1 MHSIKKRLLVVGS
14 IIVISFLVITAV
26 TLEKAFRSVANEAR
40 NERLHSNVYTLLAAA
55 ELEGQ
60 KLVLP
65 GILSEQ
71 RLMLPESGL
80 YAYVVN
86 NSGETI
92 WHSPS
97 ALGLQPQKI
106 SFQKAGD
113 EEISK
118 ISSPKEMLML
128 EYGVAWQSYDQND
141 YAFTVAIV
149 EDSEG
154 YNAQIWS
161 YRNTLYGWMAGLAV
175 ILVVVQIYI
184 LKWGLSPLQK
194 VEQDIIDIESGKSD
208 ALSGEYPKEIK
219 GITHNLNILVENE
232 RKRLKQ
238 YRDTLANLAHSLK
251 TPLAVLRN
259 EVENINNNPVM
270 LEQIDR
276 IDSMVEYQLSRAA
289 LSGRITYASA
299 IKVFPIAERLISA
312 LNKVFA
318 DKNINCE
325 LQCDADVEINAI
337 EGDLMEILGN
347 LLENAYKWTSNSVSV
362 EIDQL
367 TEKDARIKGV
377 RISIEDNGPGIDVES
392 VEHVLARGGRAD
404 TSTPGHGIGLAV
416 VKDLVDSYLGMLI
429 ISKGHTG
436 GALIKIEIP
445 PR

>member
-1 MHSIKKRLLVVGS
+1 MHSIKRRLLIVGS
-14 IIVISFLVITAV
+14 VVVVFFLVITAV
-26 TLEKAFRSVANEAR
+26 TLEKAFRSVADEAR
-40 NERLHSNVYTLLAAA
+40 DERLHSNVYTLLAAA
-55 ELEGQ
+55 ELEDQ

-65 GILSEQ
+65 ETLSEQ

-86 NSGETI
+86 KSGEVI
-92 WHSPS
+92 WNSPS
-97 ALGLQPQKI
+97 AIGLQSQKI
-106 SFQKAGD
+106 NFQKTGA
-113 EEISK
+113 EQTSK
-118 ISSPKEMLML
+118 IQSPKEMLIL
-128 EYGVAWQSYDQND
+128 QYGVAWQSYGQNE

-175 ILVVVQIYI
+175 ILVVVQLYI

-194 VEQDIIDIESGKSD
+194 VEQDIIDIETGKSD
-208 ALSGEYPKEIK
+208 ALTGEYPKEIK
-219 GITHNLNILVENE
+219 GITHNLNVLVENE

-259 EVENINNNPVM
+259 EVEVINSNVVM

-299 IKVFPIAERLISA
+299 IKVFPVAERLISA

-318 DKNINCE
+318 DKKVSCKLRCDENI
-325 LQCDADVEINAI
+325 EINAI

-347 LLENAYKWTSNSVSV
+347 LLENAFKWTTSSVSV
-362 EIDQL
+362 EIQQII
-367 TEKDARIKGV
+367 EKDARIKGI
-377 RISIEDNGPGIDVES
+377 RISIEDDGPGIDLES
-392 VEHVLARGGRAD
+392 VDHVLARGGRAD
-404 TSTPGHGIGLAV
+404 TSTLGHGIGLAV

-429 ISKGHTG
+429 IGKSGTG
-436 GALIKIEIP
+436 GALIEIEIP

>member
-1 MHSIKKRLLVVGS
+1 MNSIKKRLLIVGS
-14 IIVISFLVITAV
+14 LVVIFFLVVTAV
-26 TLEKAFRSVANEAR
+26 TLEKAFRSVADEAR
-40 NERLHSNVYTLLAAA
+40 DERLHSNVYTLLAAA
-55 ELEGQ
+55 ELEDG

-65 GILSEQ
+65 ETLSEQ
-71 RLMLPESGL
+71 KLMLPESGL
-80 YAYVVN
+80 YAYVIDE
-86 NSGETI
+86 SGQAI
-92 WHSPS
+92 WSSPS
-97 ALGLQPQKI
+97 AIGIQPQKI
-106 SFQKAGD
+106 NFQTAGS
-113 EEISK
+113 EQISK
-118 ISSPKEMLML
+118 TQTPKEMLTL
-128 EYGVAWQSYDQND
+128 QYGVAWQSYDQKEH
-141 YAFTVAIV
+141 AFTVAIV

-175 ILVVVQIYI
+175 ILVVVQLYI

-194 VEQDIIDIESGKSD
+194 VEQDIIDIETGKSD
-208 ALSGEYPKEIK
+208 ALTGEYPKEIK
-219 GITHNLNILVENE
+219 GITHNLNVLVENE

-259 EVENINNNPVM
+259 EVEVINSNVVM

-299 IKVFPIAERLISA
+299 IKVFPVAERLISA

-318 DKNINCE
+318 EKNIDCE
-325 LQCDADVEINAI
+325 LLCDENVEINAI

-347 LLENAYKWTSNSVSV
+347 LLENAFKWTASSVSV
-362 EIDQL
+362 EIKQI
-367 TEKDARIKGV
+367 TETDARIKGV
-377 RISIEDNGPGIDVES
+377 QISIDDDGPGIDLES
-392 VEHVLARGGRAD
+392 VDHILVRGGRAD

-429 ISKGHTG
+429 IGKNSNG
-436 GALIKIEIP
+436 GASIKIEIP

>member
-1 MHSIKKRLLVVGS
+1 MHSIKRRLLVVGS
-14 IIVISFLVITAV
+14 VIVVFFLVITAV
-26 TLEKAFRSVANEAR
+26 TLEKAFRSVADEAR
-40 NERLHSNVYTLLAAA
+40 DERLHSNVYTLLAAA

-65 GILSEQ
+65 DILSEQ

-80 YAYVVN
+80 YAYVIN
-86 NSGETI
+86 KSGEII
-92 WHSPS
+92 WNSPS
-97 ALGLQPQKI
+97 ALGLQSQEI
-106 SFQKAGD
+106 SFQKAGG
-113 EEISK
+113 EQTSK
-118 ISSPKEMLML
+118 ISSPKEMLIL
-128 EYGVAWQSYDQND
+128 QYGVAWQSYDQNEH
-141 YAFTVAIV
+141 AFTVAIV

-175 ILVVVQIYI
+175 ILVVVQLYI

-194 VEQDIIDIESGKSD
+194 VEQDISDIESGKSD
-208 ALSGEYPKEIK
+208 ALNGVYPEEIK
-219 GITHNLNILVENE
+219 GITRNLNILVENE

-259 EVENINNNPVM
+259 EVEIINNNSVM
-270 LEQIDR
+270 LEQVDR

-299 IKVFPIAERLISA
+299 IKVLPVAEKLISA

-318 DKNINCE
+318 EKNINCE
-325 LQCDADVEINAI
+325 LQCDTDVEINAI

-347 LLENAYKWTSNSVSV
+347 LLENAFKWTSSSVMV
-362 EIDQL
+362 EIEQL

-377 RISIEDNGPGIDVES
+377 RISIEDNGPGIDLES
-392 VEHVLARGGRAD
+392 VEHILVRGGRAD

-416 VKDLVDSYLGMLI
+416 VKDLVDSYLGILMI
-429 ISKGHTG
+429 DEGRAG
-436 GALIKIEIP
+436 GALIKVEIP

>member
-1 MHSIKKRLLVVGS
+1 MHSIKRRLLIVGS
-14 IIVISFLVITAV
+14 VVVVFFLVITAV
-26 TLEKAFRSVANEAR
+26 TLEKAFRSVADEAR
-40 NERLHSNVYTLLAAA
+40 DERLHSNVYTLLAAA
-55 ELEGQ
+55 ELEDQ

-65 GILSEQ
+65 ETLSEQ

-86 NSGETI
+86 KSGEVI
-92 WHSPS
+92 WNSPS
-97 ALGLQPQKI
+97 AIGLQSQKI
-106 SFQKAGD
+106 NFQKTGA
-113 EEISK
+113 EQTSK
-118 ISSPKEMLML
+118 IQSPKEMLIL
-128 EYGVAWQSYDQND
+128 QYGVAWQSYGQNE

-175 ILVVVQIYI
+175 ILVVVQLYI

-194 VEQDIIDIESGKSD
+194 VEQDIIDIETGKSD
-208 ALSGEYPKEIK
+208 ALTGEYPKEIK
-219 GITHNLNILVENE
+219 GITHNLNVLVENE

-259 EVENINNNPVM
+259 EVEVINSNVVM

-299 IKVFPIAERLISA
+299 IKVFPVAERLISA

-318 DKNINCE
+318 DKKVSCKLRCDENI
-325 LQCDADVEINAI
+325 EINAI

-347 LLENAYKWTSNSVSV
+347 LLENAFKWTASSVSV
-362 EIDQL
+362 EIQQII
-367 TEKDARIKGV
+367 EKDARIKGI
-377 RISIEDNGPGIDVES
+377 RISIEDDGPGIDLES
-392 VEHVLARGGRAD
+392 VDHVLVRGGRAD
-404 TSTPGHGIGLAV
+404 TSTLGHGIGLAV

-429 ISKGHTG
+429 IGKSGTG
-436 GALIKIEIP
+436 GALIEIEIP